1 MAAQKNIS
9 QNVKLVCVCEAR
21 IYVLC
26 VCMQIRVMQLFP
38 ALVANTNTHTHTKA
52 TAVPAITLWCFGQ
65 FVLVGG
71 LFQLQLEFHHKL
83 PYNPFPFSFPP
94 SAFHT
99 IRHACACSFGC
110 ETTMSGGAQPFSA
123 CYYVVALSQTNDCV
137 CAVCTRVCVCVC
149 EFSAIPCGYCH
160 SACR

>member
-1 MAAQKNIS
+1 MSFPNSGDPFGLTFFHS
-9 QNVKLVCVCEAR
+9 QPASRTSNAICSLRLNLRTVKQRRNSLNGCLEKHQPESLCVCEAR

-83 PYNPFPFSFPP
+83 PYNSPSPFPLLLSTP
-94 SAFHT
+94 SD
-99 IRHACACSFGC
+99 
-110 ETTMSGGAQPFSA
+110 MPVL
-123 CYYVVALSQTNDCV
+123 VVLDAKPQ
-137 CAVCTRVCVCVC
+137 
-149 EFSAIPCGYCH
+149 
-160 SACR
+160 